1 MYIVQ
6 YRTRDRRQRRRTIGP
21 HGAMTTEQA
30 RLMARQWLA
39 DAYGGNDRAAVKDNA
54 RAAPTFGTWQP
65 ITSTPPDSLI
75 KGGPLRSGCS
85 TSRICCRLYAE
96 TANGPTP
103 EIPSICYPKRYPEPF
118 PKAQEP
124 SQLAY
129 KSLFLL
135 VPAAGIE
142 PATS

>member
-54 RAAPTFGTWQP
+54 RAAPTVR
-65 ITSTPPDSLI
+65 DLAADY
-75 KGGPLRSGCS
+75 LNHA
-85 TSRICCRLYAE
+85 RL
-96 TANGPTP
+96 
-103 EIPSICYPKRYPEPF
+103 SHKRW
-118 PKAQEP
+118 
-124 SQLAY
+124 
-129 KSLFLL
+129 
-135 VPAAGIE
+135 
-142 PATS
+142 TT